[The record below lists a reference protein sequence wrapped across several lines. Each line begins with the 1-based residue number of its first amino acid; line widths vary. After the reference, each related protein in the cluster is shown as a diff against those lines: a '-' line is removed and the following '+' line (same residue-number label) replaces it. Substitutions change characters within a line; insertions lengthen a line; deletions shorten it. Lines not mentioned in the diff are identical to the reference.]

1 VDIQVAEISC
11 NVDLNTSTI
20 NSSTVI
26 VKDAIS
32 GKIFPFDIIKEDNRN
47 VWIKVKRTSGDF
59 TWPLDIYLDLS
70 KIKSANG
77 DVAGTGWQSYL

>member
-1 VDIQVAEISC
+1 MDKQVAGISC
-11 NVDLNTSTI
+11 NVDLDTSTI

-26 VKDAIS
+26 VKDAS
-32 GKIFPFDIIKEDNRN
+32 GKIFPFDIIKVDNRN
-47 VWIKVKRTSGDF
+47 VLIKIKATSGDF
-59 TWPLDIYLDLS
+59 LWPLDIYLDLS